1 MKEELLPLY
10 LRANPP
16 AHQHIESFNRFC
28 DYGLREVIRSIGA
41 IEPGIE
47 GYSFK
52 LGNIR
57 IEQPMVQEADGSRRL
72 ITPMEARMRDLTYAS
87 PIFLE
92 IMPTING
99 IEREQE
105 EVFIGELPIMVKS
118 KPCHLYGLGKNE
130 LIDMGED
137 PLDPGGYFIVNG
149 TEKVLISLED
159 LVPNRVIVSKDS
171 AKGIIISKVFST
183 RFGFRAR
190 CSIER
195 TKDGKLQLTFPAAPP
210 SMPIIPFLRILG
222 LKTDKE
228 ILNAFSN
235 SPIIRSDILYNI
247 ELDQAKSYD
256 EALDLIGRKAAP
268 GQAREFRLKRAEI
281 LIDTYLLPHLGTEP
295 EARVLKAKYLVGMLE
310 KAILVA
316 NGKMSADDRDHYM
329 NKRVR
334 LAGELM
340 QDLFRYAFQFLI
352 KDVTYQVERSVAR
365 GRRITA
371 KTAIRPDALSDR
383 IKYALATGNWIA
395 GQTGVSQMLDRTNF
409 FATNSH
415 LRRLISPL
423 SRRHPHFKARDLHG
437 THWGRAC
444 IAETP
449 EGPSCSLVKNYALMA
464 EVSMPTAATDDSAVI
479 RFIRTKNV
487 KEKEE

>member
-1 MKEELLPLY
+1 MKEELLPIY
-10 LRANPP
+10 VRANPP
-16 AHQHIESFNRFC
+16 SHQHIESFNRFC
-28 DYGLREVIRSIGA
+28 DYGLREVIRSIGS

-72 ITPMEARMRDLTYAS
+72 VTPMEARMRNLTYAS
-87 PIFLE
+87 PIYLE
-92 IMPTING
+92 ITPTISG

-118 KPCHLYGLGKNE
+118 KPCHLHGLGKNE

-159 LVPNRVIVSKDS
+159 LVPNRIIVGKDS
-171 AKGIIISKVFST
+171 AKGIVTAKVFST

-190 CSIER
+190 CSVER
-195 TKDGKLQLTFPAAPP
+195 TKDGRLQLTFPAAPP
-210 SMPIIPFLRILG
+210 SMPVIPFLRVLG
-222 LKTDKE
+222 FKNDKE
-228 ILNAFSN
+228 LLEAFSDN
-235 SPIIRSDILYNI
+235 PSIRSDILYNI

-268 GQAREFRLKRAEI
+268 GQAKEFRLKRAEI
-281 LIDTYLLPHLGTEP
+281 LVDTYLLPHLGTEP
-295 EARVLKAKYLVGMLE
+295 DARMLKAYYLIGMLE
-310 KAILVA
+310 RTILVA
-316 NGKMSADDRDHYM
+316 NGKASSDDRDHYM
-329 NKRVR
+329 NKRVK

-371 KTAIRPDALSDR
+371 KTAIRPDALTDR

-409 FATNSH
+409 FASNSH

-437 THWGRAC
+437 THWGKVC

-449 EGPSCSLVKNYALMA
+449 EGPSCSLVKNYALMS
-464 EVSMPTAATDDSAVI
+464 EVSLPTAATDDSAVI
-479 RFIRTKNV
+479 RLIRAQGV
-487 KEKEE
+487 KEKE

>member
-10 LRANPP
+10 IRANPP
-16 AHQHIESFNRFC
+16 SHQHMESFNRFC
-28 DYGLREVIRSIGA
+28 EYGLKEVIRSIGA

-47 GYSFK
+47 GYLFK

-57 IEQPMVQEADGSRRL
+57 IEQPTVQEADGSRRL
-72 ITPMEARMRDLTYAS
+72 ITPMEARMRNLTYAS

-92 IMPTING
+92 ITPTISG

-105 EVFIGELPIMVKS
+105 EVFIGDLPIMVKS
-118 KPCHLYGLGKNE
+118 KNCHLFGLGKNE

-159 LVPNRVIVSKDS
+159 LVPNRVIIGKDS
-171 AKGIIISKVFST
+171 AKGITTAKVFST

-190 CSIER
+190 CSVER

-210 SMPIIPFLRILG
+210 SMPVIPFLRILG
-222 LKTDKE
+222 LNTDKE
-228 ILNAFSN
+228 IVEAFSEN
-235 SPIIRSDILYNI
+235 PIIRSDILYNI
-247 ELDQAKSYD
+247 ELDQTKTYD
-256 EALDLIGRKAAP
+256 EALDFIGRKAAP
-268 GQAREFRLKRAEI
+268 GQAKDFRLKRAEI
-281 LIDTYLLPHLGTEP
+281 LVDTYLLPHLGTEP
-295 EARVLKAKYLVGMLE
+295 EARILKTHYLISMLE
-310 KAILVA
+310 RSILVA
-316 NGKMSADDRDHYM
+316 NGRAPADDRDHYM
-329 NKRVR
+329 NKRVK

-371 KTAIRPDALSDR
+371 KTAIRPDALTDR

-395 GQTGVSQMLDRTNF
+395 GQSGVSQMLDRTNF
-409 FATNSH
+409 FATCSH

-437 THWGRAC
+437 THWGKVC

-449 EGPSCSLVKNYALMA
+449 EGPSCSLVKNYGLMA
-464 EVSMPTAATDDSAVI
+464 EVSMPTVATDDGTVI
-479 RFIRTKNV
+479 KFIRSQGV
-487 KEKEE
+487 KDKEE